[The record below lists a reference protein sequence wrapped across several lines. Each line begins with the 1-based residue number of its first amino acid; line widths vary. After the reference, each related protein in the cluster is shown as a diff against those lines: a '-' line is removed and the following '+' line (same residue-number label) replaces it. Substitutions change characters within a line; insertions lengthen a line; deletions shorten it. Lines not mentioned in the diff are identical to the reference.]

1 MKEKGLFRRGG
12 AFWLL
17 LFFAILVFSL
27 PHRSCELRRGVF
39 ERRTS
44 IPPDIGACSIRI
56 DRAIA
61 REIKYLGG
69 KELSWERRN
78 KWAGGISWIY
88 SHGEARLP
96 EERIPD
102 LTEGVRSAVRA
113 LGGDIKEKRILGRK
127 LFSFYAF
134 YKGLPVGYYVIIGT
148 RNPKKGNG
156 GGTVKLSIIIDD
168 VGSGGRPVDEL
179 ISIGLPLTLSI
190 IPGTPRA
197 AEIAR
202 RASAAGMEVMI
213 HIPMEPYGWAGKRS
227 RSTNALTV
235 DMSDDEIRERVRG
248 FIEGMPYAVG
258 ANNHMGS
265 LFTEREDL
273 MRPVLEEL
281 KANGLFFIDSRTSQ
295 KSIAYDLAR
304 RMGIRTGYN
313 MVFLDSVPEKGRIE
327 RMIRLAV
334 EMARKH
340 GHGIAIGH
348 HRPRTVSALKEME
361 GWLKGIGDVKLVH
374 ASEVVR

>member
-1 MKEKGLFRRGG
+1 MKKGSFMKGG
-12 AFWLL
+12 ALWLL
-17 LFFAILVFSL
+17 LFFAILAFSL

-39 ERRTS
+39 ERRIS
-44 IPPDIGACSIRI
+44 VPPDIGAYSIRI

-61 REIKYLGG
+61 REIRYLGG

-78 KWAGGISWIY
+78 RWAEGISWIY
-88 SHGEARLP
+88 SHGEARLS

-102 LTEGVRSAVRA
+102 LAEGVKSAVKA
-113 LGGDIKEKRILGRK
+113 LGGDIKEKRILDRK

-134 YKGLPVGYYVIIGT
+134 YKGLPVGYYVIIGM
-148 RNPKKGNG
+148 RNPRNGNE
-156 GGTVKLSIIIDD
+156 GGTAKLSIIIDD
-168 VGSGGRPVDEL
+168 VGSGGRPLDDL

-202 RASAAGMEVMI
+202 RAHAAGMEVMI
-213 HIPMEPYGWAGKRS
+213 HIPMEPYGWAGKRN
-227 RSTNALTV
+227 RTTNVLTV
-235 DMSDDEIRERVRG
+235 DMDGDEIRERVRG
-248 FIEGMPYAVG
+248 FIEEIPYAVG

-281 KANGLFFIDSRTSQ
+281 KANGLFFIDSRTGP

-304 RMGIRTGYN
+304 KMGIRTGYN
-313 MVFLDSVPEKGRIE
+313 MIFLDSVPEKGRIE
-327 RMIRLAV
+327 RTIRLAV
-334 EMARKH
+334 DMARRH
-340 GHGIAIGH
+340 GYGIAIGH
-348 HRPRTVSALKEME
+348 HRPKTVSALKEME
-361 GWLKGIGDVKLVH
+361 GWLKGIGDVMLVH
-374 ASEVVR
+374 VSEVVR